1 MYSIYRIII
10 YKGHHTLKIGL
21 ISDIHGNLEALEAIL
36 EYLSTKIYR
45 IIVLGDIVGYMT
57 NPNKC
62 VQLMETQVLFIG
74 HTHVLRK
81 SHLKKPIIQE

>member
-1 MYSIYRIII
+1 M
-10 YKGHHTLKIGL
+10 KIGL

-36 EYLSTKIYR
+36 EYLSTKKIDR
-45 IIVLGDIVGYMT
+45 IIVLGGDIVGYMT

-74 HTHVLRK
+74 HTHVL
-81 SHLKKPIIQE
+81 STLF

>member
-36 EYLSTKIYR
+36 EYLSTK
-45 IIVLGDIVGYMT
+45 
-57 NPNKC
+57 K
-62 VQLMETQVLFIG
+62 
-74 HTHVLRK
+74 
-81 SHLKKPIIQE
+81 